1 MHRPLTTLAV
11 RMQDLEAPSPRGP
24 PAEIAARMQL
34 PKLAAGVRR
43 LIQEHSQ
50 SKPPPVKTLTSQDLA
65 MAMPSLQQEGSGEEV
80 SEEAG
85 EGEPAQPAEPSAPR
99 RRRRQKPSQ

>member
-1 MHRPLTTLAV
+1 
-11 RMQDLEAPSPRGP
+11 
-24 PAEIAARMQL
+24 MQL

-50 SKPPPVKTLTSQDLA
+50 RRKPPPVKTLTSQDLA
-65 MAMPSLQQEGSGEEV
+65 MAMPSLQQDGSGEEV
-80 SEEAG
+80 SEGAG

-99 RRRRQKPSQ
+99 RRRRRQKPSQ